1 MNLQPIQTAATL
13 RPILF
18 NNPIIINTFNIS
30 AIQAFDIFSNLYYD
44 RLLSLDITDSNNI
57 NVLVSIVTN
66 LSLLNKTKWEK
77 IVTAY
82 NTEYDPLENYRMN
95 ENGTNNTD
103 TTNKTTFV
111 GNGSTTTSNTS
122 QSIESATPYDST
134 EYNDRNKIVGSDT
147 VEGST
152 SSNNTQNTTAT
163 DKNVH
168 SLTRYGNIGV
178 TTSQQML
185 QAEFDVRQYVPLLE
199 YFKDIAQHIL
209 LNTYYER
216 QNNYNFD

>member
-1 MNLQPIQTAATL
+1 MNLQPIQTATVL
-13 RPILF
+13 RPTLF
-18 NNPIIINTFNIS
+18 NNPIVINTFNIS
-30 AIQAFDIFSNLYYD
+30 AVQAFDIFSNLYYD

-57 NVLVSIVTN
+57 NVLVGIVTN
-66 LSLLNKTKWEK
+66 LSILNKTKWEK

-82 NTEYDPLENYRMN
+82 STEYDPLENYRMN

-122 QSIESATPYDST
+122 QSIESATPYDSA

-152 SSNNTQNTTAT
+152 SSNNEQNTTAT

-168 SLTRYGNIGV
+168 SLTRYGNVGV